1 MRATPSPRLSV
12 ATFAAAA
19 LLACA
24 TRAAAPAAA
33 PRLEGFGHL
42 EWRVTTGDAAAQELF
57 QRGLLQLY
65 AFNRVEAARAFRA
78 ALGRDARCAM
88 CAWGV
93 AMALGPNI
101 NAVER
106 GDLSEAR
113 RYAALARDRA
123 RDGTPLERMLTEA
136 VVERYGEDGD
146 GKTAPPEAP
155 ICTTGGGDAPHPL
168 DVRYAALM
176 QAAADA
182 FPEQPDVTSLYAE
195 ARMIAT
201 RVDWWDPRT
210 GEPAPGIADLA
221 RRLERALAKAPTHT
235 GLNHYLIHAVDAPR
249 VASRAEAAADR
260 LGALAP
266 ASPHLL
272 HMPAHTY
279 VRLGR
284 WNDAVRVNVEALDA
298 DVRQERAL
306 RRQGYEPSPSWEG
319 HNMRFLW
326 YAALMDGRGELALA
340 QARRLAQL
348 SAQRENA
355 TGEFMRALP
364 MFTLARL
371 ERWSEVLAAP
381 MPSSR
386 TGIATAIA
394 HQARGL
400 ALARLGRT
408 DDARAEASALETTI
422 ESTALDGEKIF
433 GADPAREVL
442 AVLRARLDAELL
454 ASQGRVDAALHAL
467 DQAVEREYALESAE
481 PPLLGAGS
489 ELARGDLAASR
500 GRWSDAEASYRD
512 DLAEHP
518 NSGWA
523 WSGLARALAAQG
535 RASDAAHAREA
546 GQRAWASADDRLRA
560 DRMQ

>member
-1 MRATPSPRLSV
+1 MRSTPAPRPIAAAL
-12 ATFAAAA
+12 AAA

-24 TRAAAPAAA
+24 TRAEAPAAA
-33 PRLEGFGHL
+33 PRLEGFGHV
-42 EWRVTTGDAAAQELF
+42 EWRVSTGDAAAQELF

-65 AFNRVEAARAFRA
+65 AFNQVEAARAFMA
-78 ALGRDARCAM
+78 ALTRDARCAM

-123 RDGTPLERMLTEA
+123 RDATPLERTLIAA

-146 GKTAPPEAP
+146 GKVAPPDAP
-155 ICTTGGGDAPHPL
+155 ICTPGGGEAPHPL
-168 DVRYAALM
+168 DVRYTALM

-182 FPEQPDVTSLYAE
+182 YPEQPDVTSLYAE

-201 RVDWWDPRT
+201 RVDWWDPKT
-210 GEPAPGIADLA
+210 GEAAPGIADLA
-221 RRLERALAKAPTHT
+221 QRLERALAKAPTHT
-235 GLNHYLIHAVDAPR
+235 GLNHYLIHAVDAPQ
-249 VASRAEAAADR
+249 VAPRAEAAADR
-260 LGALAP
+260 LGTLAP

-272 HMPAHTY
+272 HMPAHIY

-284 WNDAVRVNVEALDA
+284 WNDAVRANVEALDA
-298 DVRQERAL
+298 DVRQERVL
-306 RRQGYEPSPSWEG
+306 RNQGYDPSPSWER
-319 HNMRFLW
+319 HNLHFLW
-326 YAALMDGRGELALA
+326 YAALMDGRGEVALA
-340 QARRLAQL
+340 QARRLAER
-348 SAQRENA
+348 SAQRDDA
-355 TGEFMRALP
+355 TGELMRALP

-371 ERWSEVLAAP
+371 ERWSELLAEP
-381 MPSSR
+381 MPPSR
-386 TGIATAIA
+386 TRIATAVA

-408 DDARAEASALETTI
+408 DDARAEASALEAII
-422 ESTALDGEKIF
+422 ESTALDREKMS
-433 GADPAREVL
+433 GAVPAREVL

-454 ASQGRVDAALHAL
+454 ASQGRVDAALRAL
-467 DQAVEREYALESAE
+467 DQAVEREDALDSPE
-481 PPLLGAGS
+481 PPLLAAGS
-489 ELARGDLAASR
+489 LLARGDLAASR
-500 GRWSDAEASYRD
+500 GRWSDAEASYRE

-523 WSGLARALAAQG
+523 LRGLARALAAQG
-535 RASDAAHAREA
+535 RASEAAHAREA
-546 GQRAWASADDRLRA
+546 WQRAWASADERLRA
-560 DRMQ
+560 DRTQ